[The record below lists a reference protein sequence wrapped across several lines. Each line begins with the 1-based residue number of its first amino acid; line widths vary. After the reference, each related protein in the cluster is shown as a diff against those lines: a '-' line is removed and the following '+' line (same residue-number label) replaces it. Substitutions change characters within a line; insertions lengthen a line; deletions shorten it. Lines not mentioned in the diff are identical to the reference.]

1 MGASPADPEVR
12 IVRLNGDYMK
22 QPRIFVLLA
31 TLLALSTVLPLAAY
45 ERGMPVTG
53 TIKTIGEKNLTI
65 ETHDQKEVE
74 VIIDEKT
81 KFEKNGKPAT
91 AKDLKAG
98 VRVVVDVDKN
108 QAKEALVAKEVRIG
122 AESVIY
128 TCPMHSE
135 VQEKEPGKCP
145 KCGMK
150 LELKP

>member
-1 MGASPADPEVR
+1 MRRRREHAKSWSAGWSGSVAAM
-12 IVRLNGDYMK
+12 L
-22 QPRIFVLLA
+22 VLLA
-31 TLLALSTVLPLAAY
+31 VLPLAAC
-45 ERGMPVTG
+45 EGGMPVTG

-65 ETHDQKEVE
+65 ETHDQKEVK

-98 VRVVVDVDKN
+98 VRVVVDVDKG

-122 AESVIY
+122 ADSVIY
-128 TCPMHSE
+128 TCPMHPE
-135 VQEKEPGKCP
+135 VEKHAPGKCP

-150 LELKP
+150 LEPKA

>member
-1 MGASPADPEVR
+1 
-12 IVRLNGDYMK
+12 MK

-31 TLLALSTVLPLAAY
+31 TLLALSTVLPLAAF
-45 ERGMPVTG
+45 EGGMPVTG

-65 ETHDQKEVE
+65 ETHDQKEVK
-74 VIIDEKT
+74 VAIDEKT

-98 VRVVVDVDKN
+98 VRVVVDVDRS

-128 TCPMHSE
+128 TCPMHPE
-135 VQEKEPGKCP
+135 VKENAPGKCP

-150 LELKP
+150 LEPKP